1 MKTLI
6 EKLKTLRIYAV
17 ISRFRAEQKR
27 NDIEMKYKYM
37 FELLDLDW
45 YGYLELQR
53 MKKNELSKNVLRLI
67 NRAVK
72 TYIMSACLL
81 GAVIS

>member
-1 MKTLI
+1 MYKRLI

-27 NDIEMKYKYM
+27 NEIEMKYKYM

-53 MKKNELSKNVLRLI
+53 MKKKELEENGL
-67 NRAVK
+67 
-72 TYIMSACLL
+72 
-81 GAVIS
+81 

>member
-1 MKTLI
+1 MYKRLI

-17 ISRFRAEQKR
+17 ISRFRDEQKR

-45 YGYLELQR
+45 YGYLEL
-53 MKKNELSKNVLRLI
+53 
-67 NRAVK
+67 
-72 TYIMSACLL
+72 
-81 GAVIS
+81 

>member
-1 MKTLI
+1 M
-6 EKLKTLRIYAV
+6 KTLRIYAV

-53 MKKNELSKNVLRLI
+53 MKKKELSENGL
-67 NRAVK
+67 
-72 TYIMSACLL
+72 
-81 GAVIS
+81 

>member
-53 MKKNELSKNVLRLI
+53 MKKNELSKNVLQLI
-67 NRAVK
+67 NRLAV
-72 TYIMSACLL
+72 Y
-81 GAVIS
+81 

>member
-1 MKTLI
+1 MYKRLI

-37 FELLDLDW
+37 FELFDLDW

-53 MKKNELSKNVLRLI
+53 MKKKELSENGL
-67 NRAVK
+67 
-72 TYIMSACLL
+72 
-81 GAVIS
+81 

>member
-1 MKTLI
+1 MYKRLI

-17 ISRFRAEQKR
+17 ISRFRAEQRR
-27 NDIEMKYKYM
+27 NEIEMKYKYM

-53 MKKNELSKNVLRLI
+53 MKKKELLENGL
-67 NRAVK
+67 
-72 TYIMSACLL
+72 
-81 GAVIS
+81 

>member
-1 MKTLI
+1 M
-6 EKLKTLRIYAV
+6 LKKVQNWIKALMPRLRQYAV
-17 ISRFRAEQKR
+17 IRRFRAEQKR

-53 MKKNELSKNVLRLI
+53 MKKKELSENGL
-67 NRAVK
+67 
-72 TYIMSACLL
+72 
-81 GAVIS
+81 

>member
-1 MKTLI
+1 MYKRLI

-17 ISRFRAEQKR
+17 ISRFRAEQRR
-27 NDIEMKYKYM
+27 NEIEMKYKYI

-53 MKKNELSKNVLRLI
+53 MKKKELLENGL
-67 NRAVK
+67 
-72 TYIMSACLL
+72 
-81 GAVIS
+81 

>member
-1 MKTLI
+1 MYKRLI
-6 EKLKTLRIYAV
+6 EKMKTLRIYAV

-53 MKKNELSKNVLRLI
+53 MKKKELLEN
-67 NRAVK
+67 
-72 TYIMSACLL
+72 
-81 GAVIS
+81 GF

>member
-6 EKLKTLRIYAV
+6 GILKTLRIYAV

-27 NDIEMKYKYM
+27 NDIEMKYKCM

-53 MKKNELSKNVLRLI
+53 MKKKELSENGL
-67 NRAVK
+67 
-72 TYIMSACLL
+72 
-81 GAVIS
+81 

>member
-1 MKTLI
+1 MIKRLI

-45 YGYLELQR
+45 HGYLELQR
-53 MKKNELSKNVLRLI
+53 MKKRELSENGI
-67 NRAVK
+67 
-72 TYIMSACLL
+72 
-81 GAVIS
+81 

>member
-1 MKTLI
+1 MYKRLI
-6 EKLKTLRIYAV
+6 EKLESLRIYAV

-53 MKKNELSKNVLRLI
+53 MKNKELSENGL
-67 NRAVK
+67 
-72 TYIMSACLL
+72 
-81 GAVIS
+81 